1 MNKDKKQEL
10 RAKTK
15 DQLVLELTNREK
27 KLVEVQFKFSQGQLK
42 DFKTVSKKRNEIAV
56 IKTILTEKEQEELKA
71 KEKKETK

>member
-15 DQLVLELTNREK
+15 DQLVLELTKREK

-42 DFKTVSKKRNEIAV
+42 DVKTVSKKRNEIAV